1 MFCRKCGGKL
11 QPEDSVCS
19 SCGSAASTLSRP
31 APRPVKPAKDP
42 GVVVTRIQGLKKSS
56 ISIAIVGAFAFVA
69 LDLYRN
75 NWEFGERIGVL
86 IIFLWPVTAIVR
98 AIVRRNY
105 QKDQ

>member
-11 QPEDSVCS
+11 QPEDSFCD

-31 APRPVKPAKDP
+31 APRPVKPAKDA
-42 GVVVTRIQGLKKSS
+42 GVAVTRIRGLKKSS
-56 ISIAIVGAFAFVA
+56 IPIAIVGAFALVV

-75 NWEFGERIGVL
+75 NWEFGERVGVL

-98 AIVRRNY
+98 AIGRRNY
-105 QKDQ
+105 RKDQ